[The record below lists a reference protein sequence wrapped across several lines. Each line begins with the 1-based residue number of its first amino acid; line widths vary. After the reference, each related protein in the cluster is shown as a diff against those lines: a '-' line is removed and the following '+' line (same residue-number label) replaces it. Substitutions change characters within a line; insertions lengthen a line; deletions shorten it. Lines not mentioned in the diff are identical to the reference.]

1 MRLLKSIRLKVLGYT
16 DEEILSMM
24 SKIKVSD
31 LALKQY
37 KFHVKGNRHEDIRTL
52 KNKLKRCYLCSKD
65 VQVYD
70 KDRIIA
76 HYGNMAITVI
86 NNEITEIKNKFGQP
100 RGFNIDEKLK
110 KRIDD
115 LYWL

>member
-1 MRLLKSIRLKVLGYT
+1 MGLLKSIRLKVIGYT

-24 SKIKVSD
+24 SKISITEN
-31 LALKQY
+31 ALKEY
-37 KFHVKGNRHEDIRTL
+37 KFHVKDNKHEDKRTL
-52 KNKLKRCYLCSKD
+52 INKIKRCYLCSKD
-65 VQVYD
+65 IQVD
-70 KDRIIA
+70 KNGEIVA
-76 HYGNMAITVI
+76 HYGNMTIIVI
-86 NNEITEIKNKFGQP
+86 DNEIVKVKNKFGRP